1 MIVDGLTVGSVESGY
16 GLAPDGGEVISRSE
30 LGPAA
35 VSGRLRGRSV
45 LEDTDLTPAE
55 IDEVLVVA
63 ARLKGM
69 RQRNEPHTFL
79 RGKTLGLIFQHP
91 STRTRTAFQVGM
103 EQLGGQAIFLGANE
117 LQLKRGET
125 LGDTAE
131 IMSRYAD
138 AIALRVADHAD
149 LLAFAAG
156 ASVPVFNALTA
167 KCHPIEVWGDLLTLR
182 ERFGELQ
189 GLKFAYLG
197 DGNNVCHSLMLA
209 CAAMG
214 ISVAVA
220 SPRQYRPNPEVTATA
235 ETLAAASGASVELT
249 DDVMAAVANADAVYT
264 DVHQSMG
271 EQDDTLK
278 ATKLAPYRVT
288 QAVMAGAK
296 PTAVFMHCLPMR
308 RGEEV
313 ESEVADGPQSII
325 FDQAENRLHV
335 HKALLLHTLWGGR

>member
-1 MIVDGLTVGSVESGY
+1 MGDSITFGIDEEGAGLTPGQ
-16 GLAPDGGEVISRSE
+16 GEVMTRTE

-35 VSGRLRGRSV
+35 VSGHLRGRSV
-45 LEDTDLTPAE
+45 LEDTDLSPAE

-63 ARLKGM
+63 TRLKGM
-69 RQRNEPHTFL
+69 RRRNEPHTYL
-79 RGKTLGLIFQHP
+79 SGKTLGLIFQHP

-103 EQLGGQAIFLGANE
+103 EQLGGQAIFLGAGE

-149 LLAFAAG
+149 LIEFAAG
-156 ASVPVFNALTA
+156 ASVPVYNALTA
-167 KCHPIEVWGDLLTLR
+167 KSHPIEVWGDLMTLR
-182 ERFGELQ
+182 ERFGDLA

-209 CAAMG
+209 CTAMG
-214 ISVAVA
+214 VSVAVA
-220 SPRQYRPNPEVTATA
+220 SPLPYRPDPAVVATA
-235 ETLAAASGASVELT
+235 MSLGDASGAKVYLT
-249 DDVMAAVANADAVYT
+249 EDVMAAVADADAVYT

-288 QAVMAGAK
+288 QKVMARAK
-296 PTAVFMHCLPMR
+296 STAVFMHCLPMR

-313 ESEVADGPQSII
+313 DAEVADGPQSIV

-335 HKALLLHTLWGGR
+335 HKSLLLHTLWGGR